1 MKIVFKDNSE
11 LVINAFTDPIDVIKE
26 YDNIAEAGLEFAK
39 FAPENVSTMKVFDDD
54 GIMFAQFDGMFFGG
68 VTVNNI
74 LTDDGTKFEAH
85 FSFRQKTQMEIMQEQ
100 IAAIQESQDLQDGA
114 IEDLADTVYA

>member
-11 LVINAFTDPIDVIKE
+11 LVITAFADPIDVVKV
-26 YDNIAEAGLEFAK
+26 YDDIADIGDEFAK
-39 FAPENVSTMKVFDDD
+39 FAPENVSTLKVFDDD

-68 VTVNNI
+68 VTVNNL

-85 FSFRQKTQMEIMQEQ
+85 FSFRQKSAMEIMQEQ
-100 IAAIQESQDLQDGA
+100 IAALQASQDLQDGA
-114 IEDLADTVYA
+114 IEDLAETVYA